1 VRIELTSIFVD
12 DQEKALAFYT
22 AVLGFIKKQD
32 FPVGDARWLTVV
44 SPEAPD
50 GTQLVLEP
58 NGNPAALAFQQ
69 ALFEQGIPL
78 TAFGVDN
85 VYDEYERLKNQD
97 VLFSTDPTDVGE
109 VIIAVFE
116 DTCGNLIQIYQT
128 KV

>member
-1 VRIELTSIFVD
+1 MRIELTSIFVD
-12 DQEKALAFYT
+12 DQEKALQFYT

-32 FPVGDARWLTVV
+32 IPVGEARWLTVV
-44 SPEAPD
+44 SPEAP
-50 GTQLVLEP
+50 GGPQLVLEP
-58 NGNPAALAFQQ
+58 NGNPAALAYQQ

-85 VYDEYERLKNQD
+85 IYDEYERLKSLG

-109 VIIAVFE
+109 VIVAVFE

-128 KV
+128 TA